1 MSERRRVPSSQPV
14 PEPPLGAAAAG
25 GPDVAN
31 EAPEWAYAVAL
42 AGLPYMAWDRLAALV
57 VDGPPSQAWRRVL
70 AGGAGAAW
78 ARAASSTSVAA
89 VAAAHQRAGVAVH
102 VHGAPGYPAALA
114 GDHEAPPVVLCQGA
128 PAALDGVLVGIV
140 GTRRATGYGRDV
152 ARQFARELS
161 EAGVG
166 VVSGLALGID
176 GAAHEGA
183 LAAGAA
189 PPVAVVG
196 SGLDVV
202 YPRRHADLWR
212 RVGAAGVLVSEAPL
226 GARPEPWRFPARNRL
241 IAGLSS
247 VVVVVESHAA
257 GGSMH
262 TVRAAAE
269 RGVTVMAVPGPV
281 RSPASAGTNR
291 LLADGCPPA
300 CDPGDVLVALALE
313 TAARPGVAPRPD
325 ARADARPAP
334 AGEEATV
341 LDLLGWEAVSLE
353 DLVAATDLAPSRVAV
368 ALIHLEVHGWARG
381 RGGWWERVAAT

>member
-1 MSERRRVPSSQPV
+1 MSVSGP
-14 PEPPLGAAAAG
+14 AAAG
-25 GPDVAN
+25 
-31 EAPEWAYAVAL
+31 EPEWAYAAAL
-42 AGLPYMAWDRLAALV
+42 AGLPYMAWDRLSDLLAT
-57 VDGPPSQAWRRVL
+57 GPPSEAWAGVASGGRGQAL
-70 AGGAGAAW
+70 
-78 ARAASSTSVAA
+78 ARAAARTSVAW
-89 VAAAHQRAGVAVH
+89 VAEAHTGAGVAVH
-102 VHGAPGYPAALA
+102 LLGQQGFPTALA
-114 GDHEAPPVVLCQGA
+114 GDHEAPPALFRLGL

-152 ARQFARELS
+152 ARQFGRELA

-183 LAAGAA
+183 LAGGGA
-189 PPVAVVG
+189 PPVGVVG

-212 RVGAAGVLVSEAPL
+212 RVAADGCLLSEAPL

-241 IAGLSS
+241 IAALSS
-247 VVVVVESHAA
+247 VLVVVESHAA

-281 RSPASAGTNR
+281 RSPASMGTNR
-291 LLADGCPPA
+291 LLADGCVPA

-313 TAARPGVAPRPD
+313 TAG
-325 ARADARPAP
+325 RPARVERRPPP
-334 AGEEATV
+334 AGEEAAV
-341 LDLLGWEAVSLE
+341 LELLGWEAVSVDAL
-353 DLVAATDLAPSRVAV
+353 LAATDLAPSRVAV
-368 ALIHLEVHGWARG
+368 ALSRLEQSGWARG
-381 RGGWWERVAAT
+381 RGGWWERVGAP